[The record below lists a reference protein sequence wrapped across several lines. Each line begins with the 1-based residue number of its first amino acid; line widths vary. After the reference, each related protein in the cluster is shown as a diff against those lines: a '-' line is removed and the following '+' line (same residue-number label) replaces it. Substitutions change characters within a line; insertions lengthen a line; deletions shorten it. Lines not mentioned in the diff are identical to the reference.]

1 QLTKPNALYGPL
13 AEANGFTPE
22 AINSHTN
29 LELSH
34 ETSLQGQT
42 EAAENP
48 VATFSEVNAPTDE
61 DDLDCDD
68 DDDNNNDN
76 GDDDD
81 NNNND
86 NGDDDDNNN
95 NDNGDDDDP
104 FDCDDDEIPTPTDA
118 PGPRPTN
125 VPRTSSR
132 RPTTKSPSSNGPPL
146 PTAPVSPTD
155 DNGNGPYPTRVPADA
170 PGTSP
175 TNVPRTSSRRPTTK
189 SPSSNGP
196 PLPTAPVSPTDG
208 NGNSDGDACKKACND
223 TLACGAFT
231 LAYGQCF
238 IKSDVGSK
246 VSSTR
251 GCKSYICYR
260 QR

>member
-1 QLTKPNALYGPL
+1 MKVLCSLLGLLSAVAANTASLPDADHSALEQQLTKPNALYGPL

-95 NDNGDDDDP
+95 NDNG
-104 FDCDDDEIPTPTDA
+104 
-118 PGPRPTN
+118 N
-125 VPRTSSR
+125 
-132 RPTTKSPSSNGPPL
+132 
-146 PTAPVSPTD
+146 
-155 DNGNGPYPTRVPADA
+155 
-170 PGTSP
+170 
-175 TNVPRTSSRRPTTK
+175 
-189 SPSSNGP
+189 
-196 PLPTAPVSPTDG
+196 
-208 NGNSDGDACKKACND
+208 
-223 TLACGAFT
+223 
-231 LAYGQCF
+231 
-238 IKSDVGSK
+238 
-246 VSSTR
+246 
-251 GCKSYICYR
+251 
-260 QR
+260 